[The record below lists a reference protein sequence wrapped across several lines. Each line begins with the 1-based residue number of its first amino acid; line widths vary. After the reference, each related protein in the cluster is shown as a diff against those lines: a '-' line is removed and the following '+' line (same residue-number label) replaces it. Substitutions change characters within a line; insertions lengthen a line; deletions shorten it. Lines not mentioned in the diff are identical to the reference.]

1 VPVRDFAEKL
11 KLTAALLGCAT
22 QKDLCLL
29 FRKVNP
35 ETEFDLERSYNW
47 VQGRSR
53 PRSAKVYE
61 DWAALLGTNR
71 PTGFLTSCSMDAF
84 LDVIA
89 QRFDL
94 GRSELARMA
103 GHPAAEAEPVG
114 TTNRPPA
121 YLAGT
126 YACYSHA
133 WSPHF
138 RGMIVRGSLA
148 IDSLAAQ
155 GAPPSLTAA
164 YSESVAVGQLQVRG
178 PVELTGRSISVDL
191 SEADQQLRL
200 HMTLF
205 PPSPPASVLGGVM
218 SGAAFVDY
226 LAQPA
231 ATRIVMVRIP
241 EAKAAAIES
250 SDRYLDVAVEPLSGD
265 LSTLGILAGAVE
277 AAELDRLLHAF
288 LWAAGESGSHI
299 EAPAAAYAELAAAV
313 DRLVLPLLQP
323 ATPVSRPRIA
333 RRPG

>member
-1 VPVRDFAEKL
+1 MPVRDFAEKL

-61 DWAALLGTNR
+61 DWATLLGTSR
-71 PTGFLTSCSMDAF
+71 PAGFLTSCSMDAF

-94 GRSELARMA
+94 SRSELARMA
-103 GHPAAEAEPVG
+103 GYPTAEAEPVG

-148 IDSLAAQ
+148 IDSVATQ
-155 GAPPSLTAA
+155 DSAPGLTAA

-178 PVELTGRSISVDL
+178 LVELTGRSISVDL
-191 SEADQQLRL
+191 SEAEQQLRL

-205 PPSPPASVLGGVM
+205 PPSPPASVLAGVM

-241 EAKAAAIES
+241 EAKASAIEP

-265 LSTLGILAGAVE
+265 LAALGIPAGAAE

-299 EAPAAAYAELAAAV
+299 EAPATAYAELTVAV
-313 DRLVLPLLQP
+313 ERLMLPILQP
-323 ATPVSRPRIA
+323 AAPIPRPRITKPP
-333 RRPG
+333 R

>member
-1 VPVRDFAEKL
+1 MQVRDFAKKL
-11 KLTAALLGCAT
+11 KLTSALLGCAT

-29 FRKVNP
+29 FREVNP
-35 ETEFDLERSYNW
+35 ETGFDLERSYNW

-61 DWAALLGTNR
+61 DWATLLGTDR
-71 PTGFLTSCSMDAF
+71 STGFLMSCSMDVF
-84 LDVIA
+84 LDVVA
-89 QRFDL
+89 RRFEL
-94 GRSELARMA
+94 SRSELARMA
-103 GHPAAEAEPVG
+103 GHPAADAEPAE
-114 TTNRPPA
+114 TTTRPPA

-138 RGMIVRGSLA
+138 RGMIVRGSLS
-148 IDSLAAQ
+148 IDLVPAQDAA
-155 GAPPSLTAA
+155 PSLTAV

-178 PVELTGRSISVDL
+178 LVELTGRSISVDL
-191 SEADQQLRL
+191 AEAEQQLRL

-205 PPSPPASVLGGVM
+205 PPSPPASVLAGVM

-231 ATRIVMVRIP
+231 ATRIVMIRIP
-241 EAKAAAIES
+241 QAEASAIEP
-250 SDRYLDVAVEPLSGD
+250 SDRYLDVAVEPFSGD
-265 LSTLGILAGAVE
+265 LAALGVPASAAE

-299 EAPAAAYAELAAAV
+299 EAPATAYAELTAAV
-313 DRLVLPLLQP
+313 ERLILPILQP
-323 ATPVSRPRIA
+323 AAPIPRPPIT
-333 RRPG
+333 RPPG